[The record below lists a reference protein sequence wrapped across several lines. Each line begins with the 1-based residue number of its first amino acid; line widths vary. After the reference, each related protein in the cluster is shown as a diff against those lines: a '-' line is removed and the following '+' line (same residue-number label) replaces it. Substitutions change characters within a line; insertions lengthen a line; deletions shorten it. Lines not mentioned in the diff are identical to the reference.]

1 MAGGHIGPG
10 LHRGQGCPLVA
21 GWGEENVEGRRRSC
35 PEPPKP
41 SCTTGHLA
49 PGSCLPCTP
58 SEAIPCK
65 EKSLTEFANE
75 ANRVAHEHWSDPEN
89 PLWSRTG
96 HRATSCVMER
106 GQGQARRQH
115 WRSKPQRQRQ
125 HRDLP
130 AAEKRALGYGSST
143 GSAGSRSRQG
153 CARRSVLERHLQCG
167 VHHHSAVVLLLTW
180 GGGGGAEKGERV
192 SMAGEQ
198 GCFGGGGP
206 ACGFTGAPV
215 SQETQAP
222 VRQQGNGYRQDP
234 SSPIPAALGPPAP
247 VSNSPQH
254 LKGDRNPPAKP
265 SMLHWYPPSPRLQER
280 HLRML
285 RKDPPAVK
293 KAQRPV
299 QRVMMKIGTRLASYQ
314 GFRNVWGDG
323 ENHVRNVTTC
333 QPPP

>member
-1 MAGGHIGPG
+1 MG
-10 LHRGQGCPLVA
+10 RGCT
-21 GWGEENVEGRRRSC
+21 EGRGIPWWQGGGKKMLREGGGPALS
-35 PEPPKP
+35 PPSP
-41 SCTTGHLA
+41 AVPQATWPQA
-49 PGSCLPCTP
+49 PASPALPP
-58 SEAIPCK
+58 AAIPCK

-75 ANRVAHEHWSDPEN
+75 ANRVAREHRSDPEN
-89 PLWSRTG
+89 PLWSGTG
-96 HRATSCVMER
+96 HRATSCVTER

-153 CARRSVLERHLQCG
+153 CACRSVLERHLQCG

-180 GGGGGAEKGERV
+180 GGAEKGKRV

-206 ACGFTGAPV
+206 VCGFTGAPI

-234 SSPIPAALGPPAP
+234 SSTIPAALGPPAP

-254 LKGDRNPPAKP
+254 LKGDRDPPAKP
-265 SMLHWYPPSPRLQER
+265 PVLHLCPPSPHLQER

-314 GFRNVWGDG
+314 GFRNVWGDK
-323 ENHVRNVTTC
+323 ESHVRNVTTC